1 MPKMSANVYV
11 IEDYENET
19 AFRPKKTNPN
29 KPNFKRDD
37 GFSPQGVPG
46 TAHYTRDCHG
56 PQISCLPLRL
66 SSLAPAVTRVQA
78 QDEAAGESKMGASQ

>member
-1 MPKMSANVYV
+1 MNVNVYV

-19 AFRPKKTNPN
+19 TFRPKKTNPN

-46 TAHYTRDCHG
+46 NAHYKRDCQG
-56 PQISCLPLRL
+56 AEFTLSAAEGFLAITFLGAFMQVAASLRKTL
-66 SSLAPAVTRVQA
+66 TL
-78 QDEAAGESKMGASQ
+78 